1 MNACDVDGPIRLD
14 GGDLH
19 CGDRFPRLA
28 LNVGDSEPERNNGVT
43 TAVVHDLMPPSISLD
58 VETSVV
64 APPVAGERLDRGTG
78 ATAADK
84 QTAPKE

>member
-19 CGDRFPRLA
+19 RGDCFPRLA
-28 LNVGDSEPERNNGVT
+28 LNVGDSESERNNGVT

-64 APPVAGERLDRGTG
+64 TPPVAGERLDRGTR